1 MSEGSGKVAVDPA
14 GLSQG
19 GRLSFLLK
27 DSVLYGGAA
36 AVSKAFALLTFPLL
50 ARHFTVA
57 DYGVLDLF
65 VSIAAAVSLGFI
77 FGQDSAV
84 ARYFYEFEDRLLRA
98 RMISQSLALQLGCVA
113 VALPLLWIFAEP
125 LTRVMLGQEG
135 RGALFQAMLLQVP
148 SMVVVTFSQ
157 NLLKWTFARVRFLI
171 LSLGFIAVQAAGLLF
186 AVGVLEVGLEGVL
199 LVGAATSALFA
210 CLGLFFI
217 RSWLVAPRGF
227 DHLRVLVPYAAPF
240 GVICVLSALSP
251 TLERTLTIQILGAEP
266 LGLYAAG
273 VKVAMLIAL
282 VVNAF
287 QTAWGPFSLA
297 IHKQAD
303 AGVTYDWIFR
313 HFAIAVCAATFGLS
327 FLAPAL
333 ITVLAS
339 EKFYGALIVVFPLTL
354 ALAVQATSWISEIGI
369 ALSKRSHLSL
379 VAYAA
384 LLGVTL
390 LGIVALAPVIG
401 LVGVAV
407 AVCLGQIAKAVVAS
421 AAAQRAHPLP
431 WTFGPVVALFALAA
445 AYGMGVVWA
454 YSAFGTLAYMV
465 LMAVG
470 VFGSLTLGW
479 FGVLTAADRARIVG
493 LLTLPGARRAFLDQ
507 LRGRA

>member
-1 MSEGSGKVAVDPA
+1 
-14 GLSQG
+14 
-19 GRLSFLLK
+19 
-27 DSVLYGGAA
+27 
-36 AVSKAFALLTFPLL
+36 
-50 ARHFTVA
+50 
-57 DYGVLDLF
+57 
-65 VSIAAAVSLGFI
+65 
-77 FGQDSAV
+77 
-84 ARYFYEFEDRLLRA
+84 
-98 RMISQSLALQLGCVA
+98 
-113 VALPLLWIFAEP
+113 
-125 LTRVMLGQEG
+125 
-135 RGALFQAMLLQVP
+135 
-148 SMVVVTFSQ
+148 
-157 NLLKWTFARVRFLI
+157 
-171 LSLGFIAVQAAGLLF
+171 
-186 AVGVLEVGLEGVL
+186 
-199 LVGAATSALFA
+199 
-210 CLGLFFI
+210 
-217 RSWLVAPRGF
+217 
-227 DHLRVLVPYAAPF
+227 
-240 GVICVLSALSP
+240 
-251 TLERTLTIQILGAEP
+251 
-266 LGLYAAG
+266 
-273 VKVAMLIAL
+273 
-282 VVNAF
+282 
-287 QTAWGPFSLA
+287 
-297 IHKQAD
+297 
-303 AGVTYDWIFR
+303 
-313 HFAIAVCAATFGLS
+313 
-327 FLAPAL
+327 
-333 ITVLAS
+333 
-339 EKFYGALIVVFPLTL
+339 
-354 ALAVQATSWISEIGI
+354 VQATSWISEIGI